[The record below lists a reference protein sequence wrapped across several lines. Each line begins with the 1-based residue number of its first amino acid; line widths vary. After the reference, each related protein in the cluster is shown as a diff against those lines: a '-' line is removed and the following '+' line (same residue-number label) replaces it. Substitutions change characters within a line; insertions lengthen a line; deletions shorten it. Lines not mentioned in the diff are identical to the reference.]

1 MKNKMAKLKSLSF
14 WYGLLLMVL
23 TVSFTACVDDND
35 DTEAPYLEVD
45 PTTLTFENGGTQS
58 FDISTNRPW
67 NATVEDNAN
76 WVTLSKTSGEGS
88 ATVQVSV
95 PEGTNGEAKINIT
108 IGNQSGP
115 LKTATVTV
123 KSGVVVE
130 SKVLYSET
138 VGNKSV
144 SSPWPLAGE
153 YDGWNKT
160 GDAAANVTYAGNN
173 ASVRSSGL
181 ANTDAYEG
189 ASGPNVVFFGSA
201 PANFDIQKIALAEGQ
216 TNLKLTFGGSRSSK
230 GDDGQYDNT
239 FDTSKFK
246 VELSADG
253 TAWTEIAYEKNNGDA
268 ETPYWIFA
276 TANFTLKKATSELYI
291 RFTANESSVYR
302 LDDITLAT
310 GNGGQEVDL
319 EGGSV
324 VEPGEATAI
333 TIPELIA
340 LMPEPMSTGAVIDA
354 NADRFF
360 EAVVQ
365 ADVESG
371 NYTTYNLQ
379 VAVEGATSEKNGVT
393 LYGSQVDPK
402 TLGLKM
408 GDKVKVTLMKG
419 AAKVQNYSGLYEVTG
434 SKDETWCKVEKIGT
448 ANVTP
453 IVITADK
460 LAAYQAMTVTIKNVS
475 SDGSGTWCTA
485 DKYDTH
491 TFTADGT
498 NITVYCQAGSVFAGQ
513 TYTKATGDL
522 TGVATMYRSAAQ
534 IAPRN
539 LNDVKAFSSSEP
551 VITGVDPEKVS
562 FAAEGGTKDIT
573 VTVANGEGK
582 TLSAS
587 GLSGILSATVSGN
600 VVTVKAQANAS
611 AESVSQT
618 LKITLDGTSSSVEVP
633 VTVAAQGTGSDT
645 KGTFTSM
652 DAFLFENGTDK
663 VSMYEGGAFINGSS
677 DEISGIKFGTSSKAG
692 VFTSGAIGVS
702 GDKKFSF
709 YAGAYSGGATLYI
722 KVNGGGAVNGASSVA
737 VPAKTGITGNPP
749 FTVNFED
756 SDYYTLQLT
765 GLTATSTITIS
776 TSADF
781 TGSGSSTGNRAFMCG
796 IQLY

>member
-1 MKNKMAKLKSLSF
+1 MAKLKSLSF

-144 SSPWPLAGE
+144 SFPWPLAGE

-173 ASVRSSGL
+173 TSVRLTGL
-181 ANTDAYEG
+181 ASTDAYEG
-189 ASGPNVVFFGSA
+189 ASGPNAVFFGSA
-201 PANFDIQKIALAEGQ
+201 PATFDIQKIALAEGQ
-216 TNLKLTFGGSRSSK
+216 TNLKLTFGGSRSSM
-230 GDDGQYDNT
+230 GDDGQFDNT

-246 VELSADG
+246 VEVSVNG
-253 TAWTEIAYEKNNGDA
+253 TAWTEIAYEKNNGDT

-276 TANFTLKKATSELYI
+276 TANFTLKKAASELYI

-371 NYTTYNLQ
+371 NYTTNNLQ

-419 AAKVQNYSGLYEVTG
+419 AAKVQNFSGLYEVTG

-551 VITGVDPEKVS
+551 VITGVNPEKVS

-663 VSMYEGGAFINGSS
+663 VNMYEGGAFINGSS
-677 DEISGIKFGTSSKAG
+677 DEISGIKFGASSKAG
-692 VFTSGAIGVS
+692 VFTSGAIEVS

>member
-1 MKNKMAKLKSLSF
+1 MAKLKSLSF

>member
-1 MKNKMAKLKSLSF
+1 MAKLKSLSF

-95 PEGTNGEAKINIT
+95 PAGTNGEAKINIT

-419 AAKVQNYSGLYEVTG
+419 AAKVQNFSGLYEVTG

>member
-1 MKNKMAKLKSLSF
+1 MVKFKSLNF

-35 DTEAPYLEVD
+35 DTEAPFLEVD

-67 NATVEDNAN
+67 NAAVEDNAN

-88 ATVQVSV
+88 ATIQVSV

-130 SKVLYSET
+130 SKVLYNET
-138 VGNKSV
+138 VGNADATGKPFV
-144 SSPWPLAGE
+144 SD
-153 YDGWNKT
+153 YTGWNKT
-160 GDAAANVTYAGNN
+160 GDAAANVAYAGNN

-181 ANTDAYEG
+181 ASTDAYEG
-189 ASGPNVVFFGSA
+189 ASGPNVVFFGTA

-276 TANFTLKKATSELYI
+276 TANFTLKKAASELYI

-340 LMPEPMSTGAVIDA
+340 LMPEPMSTGEVIDA

-371 NYTTYNLQ
+371 NFTTNNLQ

-408 GDKVKVTLMKG
+408 GDKVKVTLVKG
-419 AAKVQNYSGLYEVTG
+419 AAKVQNYQGLYEITG
-434 SKDETWCKVEKIGT
+434 AKDATWCKVEKVGT
-448 ANVTP
+448 VNVTP

-460 LAAYQAMTVTIKNVS
+460 LAAYQAMTVTIKNAT
-475 SDGSGTWCTA
+475 SDGTGTWCTA
-485 DKYDTH
+485 DQYATH
-491 TFTADGT
+491 TFTAGGT
-498 NITVYCQAGSVFAGQ
+498 NFTVYCQAGSVFAGQ

-551 VITGVDPEKVS
+551 AITGVDPDKVT

-600 VVTVKAQANAS
+600 VVTVKAQANTAS
-611 AESVSQT
+611 EAVSQT
-618 LKITLDGTSSSVEVP
+618 LKIALDGTSSSVEVP
-633 VTVAAQGTGSDT
+633 VTVSGKSSGEQQTISVDFTAEATYPAGFPASSAEKKTARETFSFGGTELALMASNDGGYYRAASGSLLYLLIGKTNAYIELPAVSGKKLVKVVAVSRDGASTNVVVGIADT
-645 KGTFTSM
+645 DGNAVAGGEAIKWSNTTDFTYTYS
-652 DAFLFENGTDK
+652 L
-663 VSMYEGGAFINGSS
+663 S
-677 DEISGIKFGTSSKAG
+677 GTSVNTPYRVVVTNKYNAQ
-692 VFTSGAIGVS
+692 FTKLELI
-702 GDKKFSF
+702 
-709 YAGAYSGGATLYI
+709 Y
-722 KVNGGGAVNGASSVA
+722 
-737 VPAKTGITGNPP
+737 
-749 FTVNFED
+749 E
-756 SDYYTLQLT
+756 
-765 GLTATSTITIS
+765 
-776 TSADF
+776 
-781 TGSGSSTGNRAFMCG
+781 
-796 IQLY
+796 

>member
-1 MKNKMAKLKSLSF
+1 
-14 WYGLLLMVL
+14 MVL

-144 SSPWPLAGE
+144 SFPWPLAGE

-189 ASGPNVVFFGSA
+189 ASGPNVVFFGGA
-201 PANFDIQKIALAEGQ
+201 PATFDIQKIALAEGQ
-216 TNLKLTFGGSRSSK
+216 TNLKLTFGGSRSSM

-246 VELSADG
+246 VEVSANG
-253 TAWTEIAYEKNNGDA
+253 TAWTEIAYEKNNGDT

-276 TANFTLKKATSELYI
+276 TANFTLKKAASELYI

-371 NYTTYNLQ
+371 NYTTNNLQ

-419 AAKVQNYSGLYEVTG
+419 AAKVQNFSGLYEVTG

-498 NITVYCQAGSVFAGQ
+498 NITVYCQVGSVFAGQ

-551 VITGVDPEKVS
+551 VITGVNPEKVS

-663 VSMYEGGAFINGSS
+663 VNMYEGGAFINGSS

>member
-1 MKNKMAKLKSLSF
+1 MAKLKSLSF

-144 SSPWPLAGE
+144 SFPWPLAGE

-189 ASGPNVVFFGSA
+189 ASGPNVVFFGGA
-201 PANFDIQKIALAEGQ
+201 PATFDIQKIALAEGQ
-216 TNLKLTFGGSRSSK
+216 TNLKLTFGRSRSSM

-246 VELSADG
+246 VEVSANG
-253 TAWTEIAYEKNNGDA
+253 TAWTEIAYEKNNGDT

-276 TANFTLKKATSELYI
+276 TANFTLKKAASELYI

-371 NYTTYNLQ
+371 NYTTNNLQ

-419 AAKVQNYSGLYEVTG
+419 AAKVQNFSGLYEVTG

-551 VITGVDPEKVS
+551 VITGVNPEKVS

-582 TLSAS
+582 TLSTS

-618 LKITLDGTSSSVEVP
+618 LKITLDGASSSVEVP

-663 VSMYEGGAFINGSS
+663 VNMYEGGAFINGSS
-677 DEISGIKFGTSSKAG
+677 DEISGIKFGASSKAG

>member
-1 MKNKMAKLKSLSF
+1 MAKLKSLSF

-144 SSPWPLAGE
+144 SFPWPLAGE

-189 ASGPNVVFFGSA
+189 ASGPNVVFFGGA
-201 PANFDIQKIALAEGQ
+201 PATFDIQKIALAEGQ
-216 TNLKLTFGGSRSSK
+216 TNLKLTFGGSRSSM

-246 VELSADG
+246 VEVSANG
-253 TAWTEIAYEKNNGDA
+253 TAWTEIAYEKNNGDT

-276 TANFTLKKATSELYI
+276 TANFTLKKAASELYI
-291 RFTANESSVYR
+291 RFTANESFVYR

-371 NYTTYNLQ
+371 NYTTNNLQ

-419 AAKVQNYSGLYEVTG
+419 AAKVQNFSGLYEVTG

-551 VITGVDPEKVS
+551 VITGVNPEKVS

-663 VSMYEGGAFINGSS
+663 VNMYEGGAFINGSS
-677 DEISGIKFGTSSKAG
+677 DEISGIKFGASSKAG

>member
-1 MKNKMAKLKSLSF
+1 M
-14 WYGLLLMVL
+14 
-23 TVSFTACVDDND
+23 
-35 DTEAPYLEVD
+35 
-45 PTTLTFENGGTQS
+45 
-58 FDISTNRPW
+58 
-67 NATVEDNAN
+67 
-76 WVTLSKTSGEGS
+76 
-88 ATVQVSV
+88 
-95 PEGTNGEAKINIT
+95 
-108 IGNQSGP
+108 
-115 LKTATVTV
+115 
-123 KSGVVVE
+123 VVE

-138 VGNKSV
+138 VGNADASGKPSV
-144 SSPWPLAGE
+144 SG
-153 YDGWNKT
+153 YTGWNKT
-160 GDAAANVTYAGNN
+160 GDGAANVTYAGNN
-173 ASVRSSGL
+173 TTVRLTGL
-181 ANTDAYEG
+181 ASTDAYEG

-216 TNLKLTFGGSRSSK
+216 TNLKLTFGGSRSSM
-230 GDDGQYDNT
+230 GDDGQHDNT

-246 VELSADG
+246 VEVSANG
-253 TAWTEIAYEKNNGDA
+253 TAWTEIAYEKNNGDT

-276 TANFTLKKATSELYI
+276 TANFTLKKAASELYI

-371 NYTTYNLQ
+371 NYTTNNLQ

-408 GDKVKVTLMKG
+408 GDKVKVTLIKG
-419 AAKVQNYSGLYEVTG
+419 TAKVQNFSGLYEVTG

-460 LAAYQAMTVTIKNVS
+460 LAAHQAMTVTIKNVS

-582 TLSAS
+582 TLSTS

-600 VVTVKAQANAS
+600 VVTVKAGANTTSDA
-611 AESVSQT
+611 VSQT
-618 LKITLDGTSSSVEVP
+618 LKITLDGTTSSVEVP

>member
-1 MKNKMAKLKSLSF
+1 MAKFKSLSF

-67 NATVEDNAN
+67 NAAVEDNTN
-76 WVTLSKTSGEGS
+76 WITLSKTSGEGS
-88 ATVQVSV
+88 TTVQVSV

-324 VEPGEATAI
+324 VEPGEATVI

-340 LMPEPMSTGAVIDA
+340 LMPEPMSTGEVIDA

-365 ADVESG
+365 ADVENG
-371 NYTTYNLQ
+371 NFTTNNLQ
-379 VAVEGATSEKNGVT
+379 VATEGATGEKNGVT

-408 GDKVKVTLMKG
+408 GDKVKVTLVKG
-419 AAKVQNYSGLYEVTG
+419 AAKVQNYQGLYEVTG
-434 SKDETWCKVEKIGT
+434 AKDETWCKVEKVGT

-453 IVITADK
+453 IEITADK
-460 LAAYQAMTVTIKNVS
+460 LAAYQAMTNAS
-475 SDGSGTWCTA
+475 SNSAGTWCTA

-491 TFTADGT
+491 TFTAGGT
-498 NITVYCQAGSVFAGQ
+498 DFTVYCQAGSVFAGQ
-513 TYTKATGDL
+513 TYVNATGDL

-539 LNDVKAFSSSEP
+539 LDDVKAFSSSEP
-551 VITGVDPEKVS
+551 AITGVDPDKVS
-562 FAAEGGTKDIT
+562 FTAEGGTKDIT
-573 VTVANGEGK
+573 VTVANAEGK
-582 TLSAS
+582 TLSTS
-587 GLSGILSATVSGN
+587 GLSGILSATVSGT
-600 VVTVKAQANAS
+600 VVTVKAGANTTAD
-611 AESVSQT
+611 AVSQT

-652 DAFLFENGTDK
+652 DAFLFGNGTNDAN
-663 VSMYEGGAFINGSS
+663 MYEGGAFINGSS

-737 VPAKTGITGNPP
+737 VPAKTGIAGNPP

>member
-1 MKNKMAKLKSLSF
+1 MAKLKSLSF

-138 VGNKSV
+138 VGNADASGKPSV
-144 SSPWPLAGE
+144 SG
-153 YDGWNKT
+153 YTGWNKT
-160 GDAAANVTYAGNN
+160 GDGAANVTYAGNN
-173 ASVRSSGL
+173 TTVRLTGL
-181 ANTDAYEG
+181 ASTDAYEG
-189 ASGPNVVFFGSA
+189 ASGPNAVFFGSA
-201 PANFDIQKIALAEGQ
+201 PATFDIQKIALAEGQ
-216 TNLKLTFGGSRSSK
+216 TNLKLTFGGSRY
-230 GDDGQYDNT
+230 DGQHDNT

-246 VELSADG
+246 VEVSANG
-253 TAWTEIAYEKNNGDA
+253 TAWTEIAYEKNNGDT

-276 TANFTLKKATSELYI
+276 TANFTLKKAASELYI

-371 NYTTYNLQ
+371 NYTTNNLQ

-408 GDKVKVTLMKG
+408 GDKVKVTLIKG
-419 AAKVQNYSGLYEVTG
+419 TAKVQNFSGLYEVTG

-460 LAAYQAMTVTIKNVS
+460 LAAHQAMTVTIKNVS

-551 VITGVDPEKVS
+551 VITGVNPEKVS

-582 TLSAS
+582 TLSTS

-663 VSMYEGGAFINGSS
+663 VNMYEGGAFINGSS

>member
-1 MKNKMAKLKSLSF
+1 MAKLKSLSF

-138 VGNKSV
+138 VGNADASGKPSV
-144 SSPWPLAGE
+144 SG
-153 YDGWNKT
+153 YTGWNKT
-160 GDAAANVTYAGNN
+160 GDGAANVTYAGNN
-173 ASVRSSGL
+173 TTVRLTGL
-181 ANTDAYEG
+181 ASTDAYEG
-189 ASGPNVVFFGSA
+189 ASGPNAVFFGSA
-201 PANFDIQKIALAEGQ
+201 PATFDIQKIALAEGQ
-216 TNLKLTFGGSRSSK
+216 TNLKLTFGGSRSGK

-246 VELSADG
+246 VEVSANG
-253 TAWTEIAYEKNNGDA
+253 TAWTEIAYEKNNGDT

-276 TANFTLKKATSELYI
+276 TANFTLKKAASELYI

-371 NYTTYNLQ
+371 NYTTNNLQ

-408 GDKVKVTLMKG
+408 GDKVKVTLIKG
-419 AAKVQNYSGLYEVTG
+419 TAKVQNFSGLYEVTG

-551 VITGVDPEKVS
+551 VITGVNPEKVS

-582 TLSAS
+582 TLSTS

-663 VSMYEGGAFINGSS
+663 VNMYEGGAFINGSS

>member
-115 LKTATVTV
+115 LKTATITV

-189 ASGPNVVFFGSA
+189 ASGPNVVFFGGA
-201 PANFDIQKIALAEGQ
+201 PATFDIQKIALAEGQ

-230 GDDGQYDNT
+230 GDDGPYDNT

-246 VELSADG
+246 VEVSANG
-253 TAWTEIAYEKNNGDA
+253 TAWTEIAYEKNNGDT

-276 TANFTLKKATSELYI
+276 TANFTLKKAASELYI

-371 NYTTYNLQ
+371 NYTTNNLQ

-419 AAKVQNYSGLYEVTG
+419 TAKVQNFSGLYEVTG

-551 VITGVDPEKVS
+551 VITGVNPEKVS

-582 TLSAS
+582 TLSTS

-663 VSMYEGGAFINGSS
+663 VNMYEGGAFINGSS
-677 DEISGIKFGTSSKAG
+677 DEISGIKFGASSKAG
-692 VFTSGAIGVS
+692 VFTSGAIEVS

-737 VPAKTGITGNPP
+737 VPAKTGISGNPP

>member
-1 MKNKMAKLKSLSF
+1 MAKLKSLSF

-115 LKTATVTV
+115 LKTATITV

-189 ASGPNVVFFGSA
+189 ASGPNVVFFGGA
-201 PANFDIQKIALAEGQ
+201 PATFDIQKIALAEGQ

-230 GDDGQYDNT
+230 GDDGPYDNT

-246 VELSADG
+246 VEVSANG
-253 TAWTEIAYEKNNGDA
+253 TAWTEIAYEKNNGDT

-276 TANFTLKKATSELYI
+276 TANFTLKKAASELYI

-371 NYTTYNLQ
+371 NYTTNNLQ

-419 AAKVQNYSGLYEVTG
+419 TAKVQNFSGLYEVTG
-434 SKDETWCKVEKIGT
+434 FKDETWCKVEKIGT

-551 VITGVDPEKVS
+551 VITGVNPEKVS

-582 TLSAS
+582 TLSTS

>member
-1 MKNKMAKLKSLSF
+1 MAKLKSLSF

-115 LKTATVTV
+115 LKTATITV

-189 ASGPNVVFFGSA
+189 ASGPNVVFFGGA
-201 PANFDIQKIALAEGQ
+201 PATFDIQKIALAEGQ

-246 VELSADG
+246 VEVSANG
-253 TAWTEIAYEKNNGDA
+253 TAWTEIAYEKNNGDT

-276 TANFTLKKATSELYI
+276 TANFTLKKAASELYI

-371 NYTTYNLQ
+371 NYTTNNLQ

-419 AAKVQNYSGLYEVTG
+419 TAKVQNFSGLYEVTG

-551 VITGVDPEKVS
+551 VITGVNPEKVS

-582 TLSAS
+582 TLSTS

-600 VVTVKAQANAS
+600 VVTVKAGANTTSDA
-611 AESVSQT
+611 VSQT
-618 LKITLDGTSSSVEVP
+618 LKITLDGTTSSVEVP

>member
-1 MKNKMAKLKSLSF
+1 MAKLKSLSF

-115 LKTATVTV
+115 LKTATITV

-189 ASGPNVVFFGSA
+189 ASGPNVVFFGGA
-201 PANFDIQKIALAEGQ
+201 PATFDIQKIALAEGQ

-230 GDDGQYDNT
+230 GDDGPYDNT

-246 VELSADG
+246 VEVSANG
-253 TAWTEIAYEKNNGDA
+253 TAWTEIAYEKNNGDT

-276 TANFTLKKATSELYI
+276 TANFTLKKAASELYI

-371 NYTTYNLQ
+371 NYTTNNLQ

-419 AAKVQNYSGLYEVTG
+419 TAKVQNFSGLYEVTG

-475 SDGSGTWCTA
+475 SDASGTWCTA

-551 VITGVDPEKVS
+551 VITGVNPEKVS

-582 TLSAS
+582 TLSTS

-663 VSMYEGGAFINGSS
+663 VNMYEGGAFINGSS

>member
-1 MKNKMAKLKSLSF
+1 MAKFKSLSF

-58 FDISTNRPW
+58 FNISTNRPW
-67 NATVEDNAN
+67 NAAVEDNTN

-88 ATVQVSV
+88 TTVQVSV

-138 VGNKSV
+138 VGNADATNKPSV
-144 SSPWPLAGE
+144 SD
-153 YDGWNKT
+153 YTGWNKT
-160 GDAAANVTYAGNN
+160 GDGAANVTYAGNN
-173 ASVRSSGL
+173 TSVRLTGL
-181 ANTDAYEG
+181 ASTDAYEG

-216 TNLKLTFGGSRSSK
+216 TNLKLTFGGSRSYTN
-230 GDDGQYDNT
+230 DGQYDNT

-340 LMPEPMSTGAVIDA
+340 LMPEPMSTGEVIDA

-365 ADVESG
+365 ADVENG
-371 NYTTYNLQ
+371 NFTTNNLQ
-379 VAVEGATSEKNGVT
+379 VATEGATGEKNGVT

-408 GDKVKVTLMKG
+408 GDKVKVTLVKG
-419 AAKVQNYSGLYEVTG
+419 AAKVQNYQGLYEVTG
-434 SKDETWCKVEKIGT
+434 AKDETWCKVEKVGT

-453 IVITADK
+453 IEITADK
-460 LAAYQAMTVTIKNVS
+460 LAAYQAMTVTIKNAS
-475 SDGSGTWCTA
+475 SNSAGTWCTA

-491 TFTADGT
+491 TFTAGGT
-498 NITVYCQAGSVFAGQ
+498 DFTVYCQAGSVFAGQ
-513 TYTKATGDL
+513 TYVNATGDL

-539 LNDVKAFSSSEP
+539 LDDVKAFSSSEP
-551 VITGVDPEKVS
+551 AITGVDPDKVS
-562 FAAEGGTKDIT
+562 FTAEGGTKDIT
-573 VTVANGEGK
+573 VTVANAEGK
-582 TLSAS
+582 TLSTS
-587 GLSGILSATVSGN
+587 GLSGILSATVSGT
-600 VVTVKAQANAS
+600 VVTVKAGANTTAD
-611 AESVSQT
+611 AVSQT

-633 VTVAAQGTGSDT
+633 VTVSGKSSGEQQTVIVDFTPESAYPAGFPTSSTEKKTDRESFSFGGTELAL
-645 KGTFTSM
+645 M
-652 DAFLFENGTDK
+652 A
-663 VSMYEGGAFINGSS
+663 SS
-677 DEISGIKFGTSSKAG
+677 DGGYYRVA
-692 VFTSGAIGVS
+692 S
-702 GDKKFSF
+702 GDSF
-709 YAGAYSGGATLYI
+709 YLLIGKTNAYIELP
-722 KVNGGGAVNGASSVA
+722 AVNGKKLVKVVAVSRDGASSNVI
-737 VPAKTGITGNPP
+737 VGITDTDNNAVAGGEAVKWDNK
-749 FTVNFED
+749 T
-756 SDYYTLQLT
+756 
-765 GLTATSTITIS
+765 
-776 TSADF
+776 DF
-781 TGSGSSTGNRAFMCG
+781 TYTYSLSGTSVNTSYRVVVTNKYNAQFTKLEL
-796 IQLY
+796 IYE

>member
-1 MKNKMAKLKSLSF
+1 MAKLKSLSF

-144 SSPWPLAGE
+144 SFPWPLAGE

-230 GDDGQYDNT
+230 GDDGPYDNT

-246 VELSADG
+246 VEVSANG
-253 TAWTEIAYEKNNGDA
+253 TAWTEIAYEKNNGDT

-276 TANFTLKKATSELYI
+276 TANFTLKKAASELYI

-371 NYTTYNLQ
+371 NYTTNNLQ

-419 AAKVQNYSGLYEVTG
+419 TAKVQNYSGLYEVTG

-551 VITGVDPEKVS
+551 VITGVNPEKVS

-582 TLSAS
+582 TLSTS

-663 VSMYEGGAFINGSS
+663 VNMYEGGAFINGSS

>member
-1 MKNKMAKLKSLSF
+1 MAKLKSLSF

-144 SSPWPLAGE
+144 SFPWPLAGE

-189 ASGPNVVFFGSA
+189 ASGPNVVFFGGA
-201 PANFDIQKIALAEGQ
+201 PATFDIQKIALAEGQ
-216 TNLKLTFGGSRSSK
+216 TNLKLTFGGSRSSM

-246 VELSADG
+246 VEVSANG
-253 TAWTEIAYEKNNGDA
+253 TAWTEIAYEKNNGDT

-276 TANFTLKKATSELYI
+276 TANFTLLKAASELYI

-371 NYTTYNLQ
+371 NYTTNNLQ

-419 AAKVQNYSGLYEVTG
+419 AAKVQNFSGLYEVTG

-551 VITGVDPEKVS
+551 VITGVNPEKVS

-663 VSMYEGGAFINGSS
+663 VNMYEGGAFINGSS

>member
-1 MKNKMAKLKSLSF
+1 
-14 WYGLLLMVL
+14 MVL

-144 SSPWPLAGE
+144 SFPWPLAGE

-160 GDAAANVTYAGNN
+160 GGAAANVTYAGNN

-189 ASGPNVVFFGSA
+189 ASGPNVVFFGGA
-201 PANFDIQKIALAEGQ
+201 PATFDIQKIALAEGQ
-216 TNLKLTFGGSRSSK
+216 TNLKLTFGGSRSSM

-246 VELSADG
+246 VEVSANG
-253 TAWTEIAYEKNNGDA
+253 TAWTEIAYEKNNGDT

-276 TANFTLKKATSELYI
+276 TANFTLKKAASELYI

-371 NYTTYNLQ
+371 NYTTNNLQ

-419 AAKVQNYSGLYEVTG
+419 AAKVQNFSGLYEVTG

-551 VITGVDPEKVS
+551 VITGVNPEKVS

-663 VSMYEGGAFINGSS
+663 VNMYEGGAFINGSS

>member
-1 MKNKMAKLKSLSF
+1 MAKFKSLSF

-58 FDISTNRPW
+58 FNISTNRPW
-67 NATVEDNAN
+67 NAAVEDNTN

-88 ATVQVSV
+88 TTVQVSV

-340 LMPEPMSTGAVIDA
+340 LMPEPMSTGEVIDA

-365 ADVESG
+365 TDVESG
-371 NYTTYNLQ
+371 NYAANNLQ

-434 SKDETWCKVEKIGT
+434 SRDETWCKVEKIGT

-460 LAAYQAMTVTIKNVS
+460 LAAYQAMTVTIQNVS
-475 SDGSGTWCTA
+475 SDGSGTWCTTGQNA
-485 DKYDTH
+485 TH
-491 TFTADGT
+491 TFTANGT
-498 NITVYCQAGSVFAGQ
+498 NITVYCQGSSVFAGQ
-513 TYTKATGDL
+513 TYVNATGDL

-539 LNDVKAFSSSEP
+539 LDDVKAFSSSEP
-551 VITGVDPEKVS
+551 AITGVDPDKVS
-562 FAAEGGTKDIT
+562 FTAEGGAKDIT
-573 VTVANGEGK
+573 VTVANAEGK
-582 TLSAS
+582 TLSTS
-587 GLSGILSATVSGN
+587 GLSGILSATVSGT
-600 VVTVKAQANAS
+600 VVTVKAGANTTAD
-611 AESVSQT
+611 AVSQT

-652 DAFLFENGTDK
+652 DAFLFGNGTNDAN
-663 VSMYEGGAFINGSS
+663 MYEGGAFINGSS

-737 VPAKTGITGNPP
+737 VPAKTGIAGNPP

>member
-1 MKNKMAKLKSLSF
+1 MAKFKSLSF

-58 FDISTNRPW
+58 FNISTNRPW
-67 NATVEDNAN
+67 NAAVEDNTN

-88 ATVQVSV
+88 TTVQVSV

-246 VELSADG
+246 IELSADG

-340 LMPEPMSTGAVIDA
+340 LMPEPMSTGEVIDA

-365 ADVESG
+365 ADVENG
-371 NYTTYNLQ
+371 NFTTNNLQ
-379 VAVEGATSEKNGVT
+379 VATEGATGEKNGVT

-408 GDKVKVTLMKG
+408 GDKVKVTLVKG
-419 AAKVQNYSGLYEVTG
+419 AAKVQNYQGLYEVTG
-434 SKDETWCKVEKIGT
+434 AKDETWCKVEKVGT

-453 IVITADK
+453 IEITADK
-460 LAAYQAMTVTIKNVS
+460 LAAYQAMTVTIKNAS
-475 SDGSGTWCTA
+475 SNGAGTWCTA

-491 TFTADGT
+491 TFTAGGT
-498 NITVYCQAGSVFAGQ
+498 DFTVYCQAGSVFAGQ
-513 TYTKATGDL
+513 TYVNATGDL
-522 TGVATMYRSAAQ
+522 TGVATMSMYRSAAQ

-587 GLSGILSATVSGN
+587 GLSGILLATVSGN

-633 VTVAAQGTGSDT
+633 VTVSGKSSGEQQTITVDFTPESAYPAGFPASSAEKKTARETFSFGGTELTLMASNDGGYYRAASGDLFYLLIGKTNAYIELPAVSGKKLVKVVAVSRDGASTNVTVGIADT
-645 KGTFTSM
+645 N
-652 DAFLFENGTDK
+652 NGT
-663 VSMYEGGAFINGSS
+663 VAGGEAVKWDNKTDFTYTYSLT
-677 DEISGIKFGTSSKAG
+677 GTSVNTAYRVLVTNKYNAQ
-692 VFTSGAIGVS
+692 FTKLELV
-702 GDKKFSF
+702 
-709 YAGAYSGGATLYI
+709 Y
-722 KVNGGGAVNGASSVA
+722 
-737 VPAKTGITGNPP
+737 
-749 FTVNFED
+749 E
-756 SDYYTLQLT
+756 
-765 GLTATSTITIS
+765 
-776 TSADF
+776 
-781 TGSGSSTGNRAFMCG
+781 
-796 IQLY
+796 

>member
-1 MKNKMAKLKSLSF
+1 MAKLKSLSF

-144 SSPWPLAGE
+144 SFPWPLAGE

-189 ASGPNVVFFGSA
+189 ASGPNVVFFGGA
-201 PANFDIQKIALAEGQ
+201 PATFDIQKIALAEGQ
-216 TNLKLTFGGSRSSK
+216 TNLKLTFGGSRSSM

-246 VELSADG
+246 VEVSANG
-253 TAWTEIAYEKNNGDA
+253 TAWTEIAYEKNNGDT

-276 TANFTLKKATSELYI
+276 TANFTLKKAASELYI

-371 NYTTYNLQ
+371 NYTTNNLQ

-419 AAKVQNYSGLYEVTG
+419 TAKVQNFSGLYEVTG

-551 VITGVDPEKVS
+551 VITGVNPEKVS

-582 TLSAS
+582 TLSTS

>member
-1 MKNKMAKLKSLSF
+1 MAKLKSLSF

-115 LKTATVTV
+115 LKTATITV

-144 SSPWPLAGE
+144 SFPWPLAGE

-189 ASGPNVVFFGSA
+189 ASGPNVVFFGGA
-201 PANFDIQKIALAEGQ
+201 PATFDIQKIALAEGQ

-230 GDDGQYDNT
+230 GDDGPYDNT

-246 VELSADG
+246 VEVSANG
-253 TAWTEIAYEKNNGDA
+253 TAWTEIAYEKNNGDT

-276 TANFTLKKATSELYI
+276 TANFTLKKAASELYI

-371 NYTTYNLQ
+371 NYTTNNLQ

-419 AAKVQNYSGLYEVTG
+419 TAKVQNFSGLYEVTG

-551 VITGVDPEKVS
+551 VITGVNPEKVS

-582 TLSAS
+582 TLSTS

-663 VSMYEGGAFINGSS
+663 VNMYEGGAFINGSS
-677 DEISGIKFGTSSKAG
+677 DEISGIKFGASSKAG
-692 VFTSGAIGVS
+692 VFTSGAIEVS

>member
-1 MKNKMAKLKSLSF
+1 MAKFKSLSF

-58 FDISTNRPW
+58 FNISTNRPW
-67 NATVEDNAN
+67 NAAVEDNTN

-88 ATVQVSV
+88 TTVQVSV

-201 PANFDIQKIALAEGQ
+201 PANFDIQKIALAEEQ

-340 LMPEPMSTGAVIDA
+340 LMPEPMSTGEVIDA

-365 ADVESG
+365 ADVENG
-371 NYTTYNLQ
+371 NFTTNNLQ
-379 VAVEGATSEKNGVT
+379 VATEGATGEKNGVT

-402 TLGLKM
+402 TLGLKI
-408 GDKVKVTLMKG
+408 GDKVKVTLVKG
-419 AAKVQNYSGLYEVTG
+419 AAKVQNYQGLYEVTG
-434 SKDETWCKVEKIGT
+434 AKDETWCKVEKVGT

-453 IVITADK
+453 IEITADK
-460 LAAYQAMTVTIKNVS
+460 LAAYQAMTVTIKNAS
-475 SDGSGTWCTA
+475 SNSAGTWCTA

-498 NITVYCQAGSVFAGQ
+498 DFTVYCQAGSVFAGQ
-513 TYTKATGDL
+513 TYVNATGDL

-539 LNDVKAFSSSEP
+539 LDDVKAFSSSEP
-551 VITGVDPEKVS
+551 AITGVDPDKVS
-562 FAAEGGTKDIT
+562 FTAEGGTKDIT
-573 VTVANGEGK
+573 VTVANAEGK
-582 TLSAS
+582 TLSTS
-587 GLSGILSATVSGN
+587 GLSGILSATVSGT
-600 VVTVKAQANAS
+600 VVTVKAGANTTAD
-611 AESVSQT
+611 AVSQT

-652 DAFLFENGTDK
+652 DAFLFGNGTNDAN
-663 VSMYEGGAFINGSS
+663 MYEAGALINGSS

-737 VPAKTGITGNPP
+737 VPAKTGIAGNPP

>member
-1 MKNKMAKLKSLSF
+1 MAKFKSLSF

-67 NATVEDNAN
+67 NAAVEDNTN

-88 ATVQVSV
+88 TTVQVSV

-138 VGNKSV
+138 VGNADASGKPSV
-144 SSPWPLAGE
+144 SG
-153 YDGWNKT
+153 YTGWNKT
-160 GDAAANVTYAGNN
+160 GDGAANVTYAGNN
-173 ASVRSSGL
+173 TSVRSSGL
-181 ANTDAYEG
+181 ASTDAYEG

-201 PANFDIQKIALAEGQ
+201 PATFDIQKIALAEGQ
-216 TNLKLTFGGSRSSK
+216 TNLKLTFGGSRSYTNA
-230 GDDGQYDNT
+230 GQYDNT

-340 LMPEPMSTGAVIDA
+340 LMPEPMSTGEVIDA

-365 ADVESG
+365 ADVENG
-371 NYTTYNLQ
+371 NFTTNNLQ
-379 VAVEGATSEKNGVT
+379 VATEGATGEKNGVT

-408 GDKVKVTLMKG
+408 GDKVKVTLVKG
-419 AAKVQNYSGLYEVTG
+419 AAKVQNYQGLYEVTG
-434 SKDETWCKVEKIGT
+434 AKDETWCKVEKVGT

-453 IVITADK
+453 IEITADK
-460 LAAYQAMTVTIKNVS
+460 LAAYQAMTVTIKNAS
-475 SDGSGTWCTA
+475 SNSAGTWCTA

-491 TFTADGT
+491 TFTAGGT
-498 NITVYCQAGSVFAGQ
+498 DFTVYCQAGSVFAGQ
-513 TYTKATGDL
+513 TYVNATGDL

-539 LNDVKAFSSSEP
+539 LDDVKAFSSSEP
-551 VITGVDPEKVS
+551 AITGVDPDKVS
-562 FAAEGGTKDIT
+562 FTAEGGTKDIT
-573 VTVANGEGK
+573 VTVANAEGK
-582 TLSAS
+582 TLSTS
-587 GLSGILSATVSGN
+587 GLSGILSATVSGT
-600 VVTVKAQANAS
+600 VVTVKAGANTTAD
-611 AESVSQT
+611 AVSQT

-633 VTVAAQGTGSDT
+633 VTVSGKSSGEQQTVIVDFTPESAYPAGFPTSSTEKKTDRESFSFGGTELAL
-645 KGTFTSM
+645 M
-652 DAFLFENGTDK
+652 A
-663 VSMYEGGAFINGSS
+663 SS
-677 DEISGIKFGTSSKAG
+677 DGGYYRVA
-692 VFTSGAIGVS
+692 S
-702 GDKKFSF
+702 GDSF
-709 YAGAYSGGATLYI
+709 YLLIGKTNAYIELP
-722 KVNGGGAVNGASSVA
+722 AVNGKKLVKVVAVSRDGASSNVI
-737 VPAKTGITGNPP
+737 VGITDTDNNAVAGGEAVKWDNK
-749 FTVNFED
+749 T
-756 SDYYTLQLT
+756 
-765 GLTATSTITIS
+765 
-776 TSADF
+776 DF
-781 TGSGSSTGNRAFMCG
+781 TYTYSLSGTSVNTSYRVVVTNKYNAQFTKLEL
-796 IQLY
+796 IYE

>member
-1 MKNKMAKLKSLSF
+1 MAKLKSLSF

-115 LKTATVTV
+115 LKTATITV

-189 ASGPNVVFFGSA
+189 ASGPNVVFFGGA
-201 PANFDIQKIALAEGQ
+201 PATFDIQKIALAEGQ

-246 VELSADG
+246 VEVSANG
-253 TAWTEIAYEKNNGDA
+253 TAWTEIAYEKNNGDT

-276 TANFTLKKATSELYI
+276 TANFTLKKAASELYI

-365 ADVESG
+365 ADVERG
-371 NYTTYNLQ
+371 NYTTNNLQ

-408 GDKVKVTLMKG
+408 GDKVKVTLIKG
-419 AAKVQNYSGLYEVTG
+419 TAKVQNFSGLYEVTG

-551 VITGVDPEKVS
+551 VITGVNPEKVS

-582 TLSAS
+582 TLSTS

-663 VSMYEGGAFINGSS
+663 VNMYEGGAFINGSS
-677 DEISGIKFGTSSKAG
+677 DEISGIKFGASSKAG

>member
-138 VGNKSV
+138 VGNADASGKPSV
-144 SSPWPLAGE
+144 SG
-153 YDGWNKT
+153 YTGWNKT
-160 GDAAANVTYAGNN
+160 GDGAANVTYAGNN
-173 ASVRSSGL
+173 TTVRSSGL

-189 ASGPNVVFFGSA
+189 ASGPNAVFFGSA
-201 PANFDIQKIALAEGQ
+201 PATFDIQKIALAEGQ

-246 VELSADG
+246 VEVSANG
-253 TAWTEIAYEKNNGDA
+253 TAWTEIAYEKNNGDT

-276 TANFTLKKATSELYI
+276 TANFTLKKAASELYI

-340 LMPEPMSTGAVIDA
+340 LMPG
-354 NADRFF
+354 
-360 EAVVQ
+360 
-365 ADVESG
+365 
-371 NYTTYNLQ
+371 
-379 VAVEGATSEKNGVT
+379 
-393 LYGSQVDPK
+393 
-402 TLGLKM
+402 
-408 GDKVKVTLMKG
+408 
-419 AAKVQNYSGLYEVTG
+419 
-434 SKDETWCKVEKIGT
+434 
-448 ANVTP
+448 
-453 IVITADK
+453 
-460 LAAYQAMTVTIKNVS
+460 
-475 SDGSGTWCTA
+475 
-485 DKYDTH
+485 
-491 TFTADGT
+491 
-498 NITVYCQAGSVFAGQ
+498 
-513 TYTKATGDL
+513 
-522 TGVATMYRSAAQ
+522 
-534 IAPRN
+534 
-539 LNDVKAFSSSEP
+539 
-551 VITGVDPEKVS
+551 
-562 FAAEGGTKDIT
+562 
-573 VTVANGEGK
+573 
-582 TLSAS
+582 
-587 GLSGILSATVSGN
+587 
-600 VVTVKAQANAS
+600 
-611 AESVSQT
+611 
-618 LKITLDGTSSSVEVP
+618 
-633 VTVAAQGTGSDT
+633 
-645 KGTFTSM
+645 
-652 DAFLFENGTDK
+652 
-663 VSMYEGGAFINGSS
+663 
-677 DEISGIKFGTSSKAG
+677 
-692 VFTSGAIGVS
+692 
-702 GDKKFSF
+702 
-709 YAGAYSGGATLYI
+709 
-722 KVNGGGAVNGASSVA
+722 
-737 VPAKTGITGNPP
+737 
-749 FTVNFED
+749 
-756 SDYYTLQLT
+756 
-765 GLTATSTITIS
+765 
-776 TSADF
+776 
-781 TGSGSSTGNRAFMCG
+781 
-796 IQLY
+796 

>member
-1 MKNKMAKLKSLSF
+1 MAKLKSLSF

-144 SSPWPLAGE
+144 SFPWPLAGE

-230 GDDGQYDNT
+230 GDDGPYDNT

-246 VELSADG
+246 VEVSANG
-253 TAWTEIAYEKNNGDA
+253 TAWTEIAYEKNNGDT

-276 TANFTLKKATSELYI
+276 TANFTLKKAASELYI

-371 NYTTYNLQ
+371 NYTTNNLQ

-419 AAKVQNYSGLYEVTG
+419 TAKVQNFSGLYEVTG

-551 VITGVDPEKVS
+551 VITGVNPEKVS

-582 TLSAS
+582 TLSTS

-618 LKITLDGTSSSVEVP
+618 LKITLDGTTSSVEVP

-663 VSMYEGGAFINGSS
+663 VNMYEGGAFINGSS
-677 DEISGIKFGTSSKAG
+677 DEISGIKFGASSKAG

>member
-1 MKNKMAKLKSLSF
+1 MAKFKSLSF

-58 FDISTNRPW
+58 FNISTNRPW
-67 NATVEDNAN
+67 NAAVEDNTN

-88 ATVQVSV
+88 TTVQVSV

-138 VGNKSV
+138 VGNADASGKPSV
-144 SSPWPLAGE
+144 SG
-153 YDGWNKT
+153 YTGWNKT
-160 GDAAANVTYAGNN
+160 GDGAANVTYAGNN

-216 TNLKLTFGGSRSSK
+216 TNLKLTFGGSRSYTNA
-230 GDDGQYDNT
+230 GQYDNT

-340 LMPEPMSTGAVIDA
+340 LMPEPMSTGEVIDA

-365 ADVESG
+365 ADVENG
-371 NYTTYNLQ
+371 NFTTNNLQ
-379 VAVEGATSEKNGVT
+379 VATEGATGEKNGVT

-408 GDKVKVTLMKG
+408 GDKVKVTLVKG
-419 AAKVQNYSGLYEVTG
+419 AAKVQNYQGLYEVTG
-434 SKDETWCKVEKIGT
+434 AKDETWCKVEKVGT

-453 IVITADK
+453 IEITADK
-460 LAAYQAMTVTIKNVS
+460 LAAYQAMTVTIKNAS
-475 SDGSGTWCTA
+475 SNSAGTWCTA

-491 TFTADGT
+491 TFTAGGT
-498 NITVYCQAGSVFAGQ
+498 DFTVYCQAGSVFAGQ
-513 TYTKATGDL
+513 TYVNATGDL

-539 LNDVKAFSSSEP
+539 LDDVKAFSSSEP
-551 VITGVDPEKVS
+551 AITGVDPDKVS
-562 FAAEGGTKDIT
+562 FTAEGGTKDIT
-573 VTVANGEGK
+573 VTVANAEGK
-582 TLSAS
+582 TLSTS
-587 GLSGILSATVSGN
+587 GLSGILSATVSGT
-600 VVTVKAQANAS
+600 VVTVKAGANTTAD
-611 AESVSQT
+611 AVSQT

-633 VTVAAQGTGSDT
+633 VTVSGKSSGEQQTITVDFTPESAYPAGFPASSTEKKTARETFSFGGTELTLMASNDGGYYRAASSDDSFYLLIGKT
-645 KGTFTSM
+645 KAYIELPAVSGKK
-652 DAFLFENGTDK
+652 LVK
-663 VSMYEGGAFINGSS
+663 VVAVSRVGSS
-677 DEISGIKFGTSSKAG
+677 ASVIVGIADANNNIVAGGEAVKWDNKTDFTYTYSLTGTSVNTAYRVLVTNKYNAQ
-692 VFTSGAIGVS
+692 FTKLELV
-702 GDKKFSF
+702 
-709 YAGAYSGGATLYI
+709 Y
-722 KVNGGGAVNGASSVA
+722 
-737 VPAKTGITGNPP
+737 
-749 FTVNFED
+749 E
-756 SDYYTLQLT
+756 
-765 GLTATSTITIS
+765 
-776 TSADF
+776 
-781 TGSGSSTGNRAFMCG
+781 
-796 IQLY
+796 

>member
-1 MKNKMAKLKSLSF
+1 MAKLKSLSF

-189 ASGPNVVFFGSA
+189 ASGPNVVFFGGA
-201 PANFDIQKIALAEGQ
+201 PATFDIQKIALAEGQ

-246 VELSADG
+246 VEVSANG
-253 TAWTEIAYEKNNGDA
+253 TAWTEIAYEKNNGDT

-276 TANFTLKKATSELYI
+276 TANFTLKKAASELYI

-371 NYTTYNLQ
+371 NYTTNNLQ

-419 AAKVQNYSGLYEVTG
+419 TAKVQNYSGLYEVTG

-551 VITGVDPEKVS
+551 VITGVNPEKVS

-582 TLSAS
+582 TLSTS

-600 VVTVKAQANAS
+600 VVTVKAGANTTSDA
-611 AESVSQT
+611 VSQT
-618 LKITLDGTSSSVEVP
+618 LKITLDGTTSSVEVP

>member
-1 MKNKMAKLKSLSF
+1 MAKFKSLSF

-58 FDISTNRPW
+58 FNISTNRPW
-67 NATVEDNAN
+67 NAAVEDNTN

-88 ATVQVSV
+88 TTVQVSV

-340 LMPEPMSTGAVIDA
+340 LMPEPMSTGEVIDA

-365 ADVESG
+365 ADVENG
-371 NYTTYNLQ
+371 NFTTNNLQ
-379 VAVEGATSEKNGVT
+379 VATEGATGEKNGVT

-408 GDKVKVTLMKG
+408 GDKVKVTLVKG
-419 AAKVQNYSGLYEVTG
+419 VAKVQNYQGLYEVTG
-434 SKDETWCKVEKIGT
+434 AKDETWCKVEKVGT

-453 IVITADK
+453 IEITADK
-460 LAAYQAMTVTIKNVS
+460 LAAYQAMTVTIKNAS
-475 SDGSGTWCTA
+475 SNSAGTWCTA

-491 TFTADGT
+491 TFTAGGT
-498 NITVYCQAGSVFAGQ
+498 DFTVYCQAGSVFAGQ
-513 TYTKATGDL
+513 TYVNATGDL

-539 LNDVKAFSSSEP
+539 LDDVKAFSSSEP
-551 VITGVDPEKVS
+551 AITGVDPDKVS
-562 FAAEGGTKDIT
+562 FTAEGGTKDIT
-573 VTVANGEGK
+573 VTVANAEGK
-582 TLSAS
+582 TLSTS
-587 GLSGILSATVSGN
+587 GLSGILSATVSGT
-600 VVTVKAQANAS
+600 VVTVKAGANTTAD
-611 AESVSQT
+611 AVSQT

-652 DAFLFENGTDK
+652 DAFLFGNGTNDAN
-663 VSMYEGGAFINGSS
+663 MYEAGALINGSS

-737 VPAKTGITGNPP
+737 VPAKTGIAGNPP

>member
-1 MKNKMAKLKSLSF
+1 MAKLKSLSF

-189 ASGPNVVFFGSA
+189 ASGPNVVFFGGA
-201 PANFDIQKIALAEGQ
+201 PATFDIQKIALAEGQ

-246 VELSADG
+246 VEVSANG
-253 TAWTEIAYEKNNGDA
+253 TAWTEIAYEKNNGDT

-276 TANFTLKKATSELYI
+276 TANFTLKKAASELYI

-408 GDKVKVTLMKG
+408 GDKVKVTLIKG
-419 AAKVQNYSGLYEVTG
+419 TAKVQNFSGLYEVTG

-551 VITGVDPEKVS
+551 VITGVNPEKVS

-663 VSMYEGGAFINGSS
+663 VNMYEGGAFINGSS
-677 DEISGIKFGTSSKAG
+677 DEISGIKFGASSKAG

>member
-1 MKNKMAKLKSLSF
+1 MAKLKSLSF

-144 SSPWPLAGE
+144 SFPWPLAGE

-189 ASGPNVVFFGSA
+189 ASGPNAVFFGSA
-201 PANFDIQKIALAEGQ
+201 PATFDIQKIALAEGQ
-216 TNLKLTFGGSRSSK
+216 TNLKLTFGGSRSSM

-246 VELSADG
+246 VEVSANG
-253 TAWTEIAYEKNNGDA
+253 TAWTEIAYEKNNGDT

-276 TANFTLKKATSELYI
+276 TANFTLKKAASELYI

-371 NYTTYNLQ
+371 NYTTNNLQ

-551 VITGVDPEKVS
+551 VITGVNPEKVS

-582 TLSAS
+582 TLSTS

-600 VVTVKAQANAS
+600 VVTVKAGANTTSDA
-611 AESVSQT
+611 VSQT
-618 LKITLDGTSSSVEVP
+618 LKITLDGTTSSVEVP

>member
-1 MKNKMAKLKSLSF
+1 MEKLKSLSF

-144 SSPWPLAGE
+144 SFPWPLAGE

-189 ASGPNVVFFGSA
+189 ASGPNVVFFGGA
-201 PANFDIQKIALAEGQ
+201 PATFDIQKIALAEGQ
-216 TNLKLTFGGSRSSK
+216 TNLKLTFGGSRSSM

-246 VELSADG
+246 VEVSANG
-253 TAWTEIAYEKNNGDA
+253 TAWTEIAYEKNNGDT

-276 TANFTLKKATSELYI
+276 TANFTLKKAASELYI

-600 VVTVKAQANAS
+600 VVTVKAGANTTSDA
-611 AESVSQT
+611 VSQT
-618 LKITLDGTSSSVEVP
+618 LKITLDGTTSSVEVP

>member
-1 MKNKMAKLKSLSF
+1 MAKFKSLSF

-67 NATVEDNAN
+67 NAAVEDNTN

-88 ATVQVSV
+88 TTVQVSV

-340 LMPEPMSTGAVIDA
+340 LMPEPMSTGEVIDA

-365 ADVESG
+365 TDVESG
-371 NYTTYNLQ
+371 NYAANNLQ

-434 SKDETWCKVEKIGT
+434 SRDETWCKVEKIGT

-460 LAAYQAMTVTIKNVS
+460 LAAYQAMTVTIQNVS
-475 SDGSGTWCTA
+475 SDGSGTWCTTGQNA
-485 DKYDTH
+485 TH
-491 TFTADGT
+491 TFTANGT
-498 NITVYCQAGSVFAGQ
+498 NITVYCQGSSVFAGQ
-513 TYTKATGDL
+513 TYVNATGDL

-539 LNDVKAFSSSEP
+539 LDDVKAFSSSEP
-551 VITGVDPEKVS
+551 AITGVDPDKVS
-562 FAAEGGTKDIT
+562 FTAEGGTKDIT
-573 VTVANGEGK
+573 VTVANAEGK
-582 TLSAS
+582 TLSTS
-587 GLSGILSATVSGN
+587 GLSGILSATVSGT
-600 VVTVKAQANAS
+600 VVTVKAGANTTAD
-611 AESVSQT
+611 AVSQT

-652 DAFLFENGTDK
+652 DAFLFGNGTNDAN
-663 VSMYEGGAFINGSS
+663 MYEGGAFINGSS
-677 DEISGIKFGTSSKAG
+677 DEVSGLKFGTGSKAG

-737 VPAKTGITGNPP
+737 VPAKTGIVRNPP

-776 TSADF
+776 THADF
-781 TGSGSSTGNRAFMCG
+781 IGDGSSTGNRVFMCG